1 VFRCNNAKEQIVTRQ
16 IDDYSLFEKTDG
28 TTWGVC
34 GLKLSTDI
42 LTFPNRV
49 EATARG
55 TALARAAR
63 VSLWYEPTSHRRD
76 AVLVTS
82 FRDET
87 LR

>member
-1 VFRCNNAKEQIVTRQ
+1 MGEVTRQ
-16 IDDYSLFEKTDG
+16 LDDYSLFEKPDG
-28 TTWGVC
+28 STWGVC

-42 LTFPNRV
+42 LTFSSRE

-76 AVLVTS
+76 SVLVAS
-82 FRDET
+82 YRAEQV
-87 LR
+87 R

>member
-1 VFRCNNAKEQIVTRQ
+1 MNHQL
-16 IDDYSLFEKTDG
+16 DDYSVFEKPDG
-28 TTWGVC
+28 TSWGVC
-34 GLKLSTDI
+34 GLRLSTDI
-42 LTFPNRV
+42 LTFPDRE

-82 FRDET
+82 FREEK

>member
-1 VFRCNNAKEQIVTRQ
+1 MNHQL
-16 IDDYSLFEKTDG
+16 DDYSVFEKPDG
-28 TTWGVC
+28 TSWGVC
-34 GLKLSTDI
+34 GLRLSTDI
-42 LTFPNRV
+42 LTFPDRE

-76 AVLVTS
+76 AILVTS
-82 FRDET
+82 FREEK